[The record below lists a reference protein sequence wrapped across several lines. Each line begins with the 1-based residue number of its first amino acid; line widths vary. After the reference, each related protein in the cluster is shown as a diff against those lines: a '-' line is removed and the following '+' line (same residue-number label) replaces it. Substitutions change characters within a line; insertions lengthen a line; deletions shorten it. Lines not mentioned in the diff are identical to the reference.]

1 MSECLAQKSRA
12 WDELVRRFGPLVHGT
27 VRKQL
32 TRFGFASRK
41 DLLEDA
47 YQEVFLS
54 LSRER
59 ALGRVADPEALP
71 GYLAAMAVSKAVDM
85 IRAVTREGAF
95 AEWSAPD
102 SREAEPGGD
111 AAAQAAAGP
120 EAELTCPRPNPRDEA
135 QRRSLRDLVERELD
149 DLTQREALIVRL
161 KWQHDMTLEG
171 IARMLDIP
179 AGTAASVLRRA
190 REKIRTRLTEK
201 GIDE

>member
-1 MSECLAQKSRA
+1 MSECLAQKGQA

-32 TRFGFASRK
+32 TRFGFASRR

-59 ALGRVADPEALP
+59 ALGRVADPAALP
-71 GYLAAMAVSKAVDM
+71 GYLSAVAVSKAVDA

-95 AEWSAPD
+95 AEWSGPGAG
-102 SREAEPGGD
+102 SGEAGEG
-111 AAAQAAAGP
+111 AAGP
-120 EAELTCPRPNPRDEA
+120 EAELACPRPNPRDEA
-135 QRRSLRDLVERELD
+135 QHRSLRDLVERELD
-149 DLTQREALIVRL
+149 DLTKREALIVRL

-179 AGTAASVLRRA
+179 AGTAATVLRRA

-201 GIDE
+201 GIGE